1 MKELQVIEY
10 HNQRILTTQQLAEF
24 YETDIVRISQNYI
37 RNMDKYQEGVHNF
50 KLEGSE
56 LKKFKTDYLIDSAL
70 NASSIML
77 WTEKGALLHAKSL
90 NTDKA
95 WEVYQELVDTY
106 YRVKELSPYQSLSPE
121 LQAIFATDK
130 KVQQLESK
138 VNNLDEKVD
147 NQITVSYNQANE
159 IQKAV
164 SNRVV
169 ELLGGKDTLDYKH
182 YKGSYFSQL
191 HRDLKDRLGVPS
203 YRDIRKIDYQSALGY
218 IKAWLPKVVDKTA

>member
-1 MKELQVIEY
+1 MTDLQVIEY
-10 HNQRILTTQQLAEF
+10 QNQRILTTQQLA
-24 YETDIVRISQNYI
+24 DNYI
-37 RNMDKYQEGVHNF
+37 TESQVITNNFNRNKERYKEGIHYYA
-50 KLEGSE
+50 LESEAKTAFINLTQIDLGSA
-56 LKKFKTDYLIDSAL
+56 KNAKTLY
-70 NASSIML
+70 L

-106 YRVKELSPYQSLSPE
+106 FRVKELSPYQSLSPE

-138 VNNLDEKVD
+138 VDNLDQKVD

-164 SNRVV
+164 SSRVI
-169 ELLGGKDTLDYKH
+169 ELLGGKNTPDYKH
-182 YKGSYFSQL
+182 CKGSYFSQL

-203 YRDIRKIDYQSALGY
+203 YRDIRKIDYQNALGY
-218 IKAWLPKVVDKTA
+218 IKAWLPKAA